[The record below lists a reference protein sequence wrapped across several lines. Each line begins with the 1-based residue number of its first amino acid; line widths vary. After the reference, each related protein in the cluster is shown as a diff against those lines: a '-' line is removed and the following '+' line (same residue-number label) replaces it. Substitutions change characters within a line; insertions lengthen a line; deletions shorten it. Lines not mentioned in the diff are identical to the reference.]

1 MALASR
7 GATTLETRDFDF
19 VLPTNGGC
27 SVCFLGS
34 TRSGKT
40 TFLKWLMKNYFKKH
54 FSILMSNS
62 IHNEIYDSL
71 KMDVKSP
78 LYCPRLVKDAYTINK
93 ETDNHYK
100 FLMVLDDVVSAKFDK
115 ELLKLLAIYRN
126 SNLSA
131 IISIQ
136 SPVLLNSAT
145 RGNLNYVMLGKM
157 NSDEQ
162 IEKTIKMYL
171 TSYLKGKMDDKIRAY
186 RELTDGFHWIV
197 LNNISG
203 EVYRTKIEI

>member
-1 MALASR
+1 MSIEKR
-7 GATTLETRDFDF
+7 KFDF
-19 VLPTNGGC
+19 ELPKNGGV

-40 TFLKWLMKNYFKKH
+40 TFLKHLIDGWFKKH
-54 FSILMSNS
+54 LKVLMSNS
-62 IHNEIYDSL
+62 IHNPIYKD
-71 KMDVKSP
+71 MNDMVKSP
-78 LYCPRLVKDAYTINK
+78 VYAPKIVKEGYDINK
-93 ETDNHYK
+93 GTGNHYN
-100 FLMVLDDVVSAKFDK
+100 FLYILDDVVSAKFDK

-126 SNLSA
+126 SNLSC

-145 RGNLNYVMLGKM
+145 RGNLNYVCLGRM

-171 TSYLKGKMDDKIRAY
+171 TSYLKGKMVDKIIEY
-186 RELTDGFHWIV
+186 KKLTEDHHWIV
-197 LNNISG
+197 IDNLTG
-203 EVYRTKIEI
+203 DVYRTKIMV